1 MKLGPS
7 LIGAIVGTLV
17 GVAAQIGLESS
28 MDREATW
35 FALVVG
41 LLTGLGARLMAGGA
55 IAKASFI
62 RAGLAALVALAGI
75 FGASYASSELT
86 RKKHVEASQAIPA
99 PPVSS
104 EVAPAA
110 LLERDESEPGEPASV
125 PSDDTTESAAEPSTK
140 ASTEENEPTPPA
152 REETPEATE
161 VAEPETPSTAQG
173 PISGPVRRTID
184 ASSEKIPR
192 QPLNVWQLICV
203 TVGVLI
209 AYEMSRG
216 GSRHS

>member
-7 LIGAIVGTLV
+7 LIGAIVGALV

-28 MDREATW
+28 LGREATW

-55 IAKASFI
+55 IARASFI

-86 RKKHVEASQAIPA
+86 RKKSVEAYKSSA
-99 PPVSS
+99 PPAATSRVPADPVDEEGESS
-104 EVAPAA
+104 EAPAA
-110 LLERDESEPGEPASV
+110 PADDATEPESETDTPADGEEAATPTSEDAPIATEIAEEPAPTV
-125 PSDDTTESAAEPSTK
+125 RSAPELDPARRALGAEPQ
-140 ASTEENEPTPPA
+140 NL
-152 REETPEATE
+152 
-161 VAEPETPSTAQG
+161 
-173 PISGPVRRTID
+173 
-184 ASSEKIPR
+184 PR
-192 QPLNVWQLICV
+192 QPLNLWQVIFV
-203 TVGVLI
+203 TVGVLA
-209 AYEMSRG
+209 AYELSRG